1 MTDHLATFTS
11 SIFKHCSP
19 DGWIRHYVF
28 SHKQGEPAQRYD
40 WSKLSDLETARSVI
54 EWSRQRPGT
63 VYCPPVG
70 TFLDPAAST
79 GESNVAEAPA
89 LVVELDDRPEEMRG
103 IAEAILGPATLV
115 VRSGGV
121 TPEGEDKLH
130 LYWRL
135 TRPARTEA
143 ERQVLKAARHAL
155 GTLCE
160 ADMTAVPLMHPMR
173 WPGSWHTKGEPRLCE
188 IIEQTENELG
198 LDAAYAI
205 LNEVAPTPVRPART
219 APRDG
224 FKTTTALTGEE
235 AARLLAKIP
244 NEGLTWEQWNR
255 LGMTVWDA
263 THASDEGRQAWH
275 EWSALDARYDAG
287 ETDARWDHYF
297 NSPPVDL
304 SAASLYHGAGE
315 VVPRVADPAI
325 AFDAPA
331 AGYGVEVLPEPPLVT
346 RARAGGFRPRNG
358 GVMLP
363 EQQMDHFEGCV
374 YVTALDKVITPRGT
388 RLTQSR
394 FDSVYG
400 GHQFVITSD
409 GQGAPS
415 KSAWEAFIRNQRF
428 AAPTADDMCFRP
440 ELDPL
445 EIVDEGN
452 LTLVN
457 GYIPIETPRT
467 EGDAGPFLRHLEKLF
482 PVERDRSILLS
493 YMAFC
498 LQRTGFKAQWWP
510 VIQGAKGNGKTL
522 FLNVMA
528 YCIGEQYS
536 HLPNTSKM
544 TRSGINFNGWMRN
557 KLFLGLDEIYSA
569 NRRDFLEEFKPYVT
583 NRRLPIEAKGED
595 EFTGDNRANGIM
607 LTNHKDGVPIDADE
621 RRYAPFFTRQQTAED
636 CLEDGLTSE
645 YFVDLWS
652 WLRGEGHY
660 AKHGQDYGF
669 RIINWYLRQ
678 YVTAAEFDPSKL
690 ATRAPRTS
698 STEEAIKAGR
708 GSIEQE
714 IEDAIA
720 EGRTGFAGGWVSG
733 KALADLIDHSRIRVP
748 KNKRRDLMRSI
759 GYDWPKALN
768 DGRPTSIVQP
778 DGIRCVLYV
787 KDGSPYAKETDP
799 DVVTR
804 AYTQAQLE
812 TKLGA

>member
-1 MTDHLATFTS
+1 MIERFTS
-11 SIFKHCSP
+11 SIFKHCDSN
-19 DGWIRHYVF
+19 GWVKHYVF
-28 SHKQGEPAQRYD
+28 EHGGKDTKPR
-40 WSKLSDLETARSVI
+40 RSEWGRLCDTNKMHDFI
-54 EWSRQRPGT
+54 EWSRLRPGT

-70 TFLDPAAST
+70 TFVDPSARTVEA
-79 GESNVAEAPA
+79 NVSEAPA
-89 LVVELDDRPEEMRG
+89 LVVELDDNPTEMRG
-103 IAEAILGPATLV
+103 LAEAILGPATLV
-115 VRSGGV
+115 IRSGGM
-121 TPEGEDKLH
+121 TSTGEDKLH

-143 ERQVLKAARHAL
+143 ERQVLKAARAAL
-155 GTLCE
+155 GALCE

-188 IIEQTENELG
+188 IIEQTENELD

-205 LNEVAPTPVRPART
+205 LNEVAPTPIRPVRADRQ
-219 APRDG
+219 G
-224 FKTTTALTGEE
+224 EFKTVAPLAGEE
-235 AARLLAKIP
+235 VSRLLAKIP
-244 NEGLTWEQWNR
+244 NAGLSWEQWNR
-255 LGMTVWDA
+255 LGMIVWDA
-263 THASDEGRQAWH
+263 THASDEGREAWH
-275 EWSALDARYDAG
+275 TWSALDARYDADV
-287 ETDARWDHYF
+287 TDARWDHYF
-297 NSPPVDL
+297 SSPPVDL
-304 SAASLYHGAGE
+304 AAGSLYHSAGE
-315 VVPRVADPAI
+315 VMPRVADPAA
-325 AFDAPA
+325 AFDTPAIAP
-331 AGYGVEVLPEPPLVT
+331 GMVVLPEPPLVT
-346 RARAGGFRPRNG
+346 KSRDKGYRPRNG
-358 GVMLP
+358 GIMLP

-374 YVTALDKVITPRGT
+374 YVTALDKVLTPRGT

-394 FDSVYG
+394 FESVYG
-400 GHQFVITSD
+400 GHLFVISSD
-409 GQGAPS
+409 GQGTPS

-428 AAPTADDMCFRP
+428 FAPTADDMCFRP
-440 ELDPL
+440 ELEPL

-467 EGDAGPFLRHLEKLF
+467 EGDARPFLRHMEKLF
-482 PVERDRSILLS
+482 PIERDRIILMS

-498 LQRTGFKAQWWP
+498 LQNIGFKAQWWP

-636 CLEDGLTSE
+636 CASDGLTSE
-645 YFVDLWS
+645 YFVDLWA

-660 AKHGQDYGF
+660 AKYGQDYGF

-678 YVTAAEFDPSKL
+678 YVTSAEFDPAKL

-720 EGRTGFAGGWVSG
+720 EGRTGFAGPWVSG

-748 KNKRRDLMRSI
+748 KNKRRNLMQSI
-759 GYDWPKALN
+759 GYDWPKALPE
-768 DGRPTSIVQP
+768 GRPTSIVQP

-787 KDGSPYAKETDP
+787 KDGSPESKITNAD
-799 DVVTR
+799 DLCR
-804 AYTQAQLE
+804 RYTQAQIE
-812 TKLGA
+812 TKLGS